1 MREFLTPSLHELQD
15 LSAYLVSN
23 DGEGGHGKRVS
34 GSASNCSGDS
44 DTDQPK
50 KKLGRKPANTEP
62 ANKRIAQNRQAQ
74 RLYRERKEQHVKDL
88 ERQVE
93 ELKAASTGNAG
104 ASVLGLEMENGALKA
119 QNAAL
124 LKQVADLQTE
134 NAMLRQ
140 MTFSYDF
147 GSGVG
152 VGSAQ
157 AGSSPSSLVSQT
169 NSAFLQNVSPYSS
182 PSFGLGFSN
191 LAAVS
196 PNSLMKSPASVSVPS
211 PASTDLVSLLGSHVS
226 QKAYSGALDFSSMFP
241 PINGA
246 PDFGKVPIDVRL
258 DSFMFDDQD
267 WLTMSGLASSASVN
281 KLTTAPAV
289 LNATATSSG
298 IKALSENG
306 KEDVLSQLADVSG
319 LVSALKSVPSLKDK
333 AHLVDD
339 VCFVF
344 QVSETVFFRFLGTC
358 GSNFFVLFAC
368 QEFISKATKAI
379 MEGRTAP
386 DCPLE
391 MYKKKLA
398 IIESCQGDAVDSQ
411 RVLDIF
417 AVTKEKFCG
426 FLDKA
431 ACAGTSCS

>member
-23 DGEGGHGKRVS
+23 DAEGGHGKRVS

-152 VGSAQ
+152 VGATQ
-157 AGSSPSSLVSQT
+157 AGSSPSSSLVSQT
-169 NSAFLQNVSPYSS
+169 NSAFLQNVSPFSS
-182 PSFGLGFSN
+182 PSFGLGFPN

-226 QKAYSGALDFSSMFP
+226 QKPYSSALDFSVMFP
-241 PINGA
+241 PTNGA

-267 WLTMSGLASSASVN
+267 WLTMSGLTSSASVN
-281 KLTTAPAV
+281 KPTTAPAV
-289 LNATATSSG
+289 LNPSATRG

-306 KEDVLSQLADVSG
+306 EEDVLAQLADVSG
-319 LVSALKSVPSLKDK
+319 LADALKSVPSLKDK
-333 AHLVDD
+333 AYLVDD

-344 QVSETVFFRFLGTC
+344 
-358 GSNFFVLFAC
+358 

-431 ACAGTSCS
+431 ACAGTCS

>member
-23 DGEGGHGKRVS
+23 DADGGHGKRIS
-34 GSASNCSGDS
+34 GSGSNCSGDS

-93 ELKAASTGNAG
+93 ELKAASTGNSG
-104 ASVLGLEMENGALKA
+104 PSVLGLEMENGALKA

-124 LKQVADLQTE
+124 MKQVADLQTE

-152 VGSAQ
+152 VGVAQQ
-157 AGSSPSSLVSQT
+157 AGSSPSSSLVSQA
-169 NSAFLQNVSPYSS
+169 NSAFLQSVPPYAS
-182 PSFGLGFSN
+182 PSFGLGFPN

-196 PNSLMKSPASVSVPS
+196 PNSLMKSPTNISVPS
-211 PASTDLVSLLGSHVS
+211 PVSTDLVSLLGNVS
-226 QKAYSGALDFSSMFP
+226 QKAYPGALDFSVMFP
-241 PINGA
+241 PTNGA

-267 WLTMSGLASSASVN
+267 WLNMSGLASSGSVN
-281 KLTTAPAV
+281 KFTAPV
-289 LNATATSSG
+289 LNTSAPSG
-298 IKALSENG
+298 LKALSENG
-306 KEDVLSQLADVSG
+306 KEDDVLAQLADVSG
-319 LVSALKSVPSLKDK
+319 LANALKAVPSLKDK
-333 AHLVDD
+333 AHMVDE
-339 VCFVF
+339 VCMVF
-344 QVSETVFFRFLGTC
+344 
-358 GSNFFVLFAC
+358 

-379 MEGRTAP
+379 MEGKPAP
-386 DCPLE
+386 DCPLD

-398 IIESCQGDAVDSQ
+398 IIESCQGHAVDSQ

-431 ACAGTSCS
+431 ACMGTTCS